1 MSDLEIQNSFEGI
14 QRESQVLHPD
24 KIMSKPTLR
33 NSTDHNIFALT
44 PDDVQR
50 DIRKAVSIM

>member
-1 MSDLEIQNSFEGI
+1 MSDLEIQNSFEGT
-14 QRESQVLHPD
+14 QKESQLLQPD
-24 KIMSKPTLR
+24 KMMSKPALR
-33 NSTDHNIFALT
+33 NSTDHNMFTLT